1 MLPTQEKDARG
12 VACNCFVARHPKA
25 GEIDAALREPKADIL
40 ALADRYRV
48 SKTVLYEHRRHLRE
62 ADAGQPAA
70 PPEAPRDLPA
80 VAGEQAG
87 QALAEGSEEAAQQLA
102 AETAPASPAEPP
114 AEKPARVSTRSV
126 RDYAA
131 STENEAG
138 FRGNEGEVAEKQLTP
153 GQSPARAQ
161 PQVVE
166 TKGGIVIPQV
176 HGTAYL
182 TAVEH
187 CAEAITRGMMRP
199 AVLQGI
205 AQRLGLTRDRVR
217 QAFYEAARHLRL
229 DMGGLL
235 ERQEASIAWVL
246 RQRNE
251 AQAKAEAREKMAD
264 EWRQKERRAHDV
276 AQGIGDE
283 EARVSALGEAAR
295 MGLVAS
301 KYGLE
306 AEKWAAQALS
316 HQKHL
321 DDIQCL
327 IGPKEV
333 NFNQFNQGGGDG
345 ATFARFAAALARR
358 FRDRP
363 DILAE
368 LEAAAAELERAG
380 DEPILVESE
389 AA

>member
-1 MLPTQEKDARG
+1 MNAP
-12 VACNCFVARHPKA
+12 CNCFVARHPKA
-25 GEIDAALREPKADIL
+25 AEIDAALREPRPNIL
-40 ALADRYRV
+40 AIADRYRV

-70 PPEAPRDLPA
+70 PPEAPRALPA
-80 VAGEQAG
+80 FAGEQAG
-87 QALAEGSEEAAQQLA
+87 QALAEGSKEAPQQLA
-102 AETAPASPAEPP
+102 AEAAPASPTEPP
-114 AEKPARVSTRSV
+114 AEKPACVSARSV
-126 RDYAA
+126 RDSAA
-131 STENEAG
+131 PAENDPRV
-138 FRGNEGEVAEKQLTP
+138 RGNEGETAEKQLTG

-187 CAEAITRGMMRP
+187 CAEAITRGVMRP

-205 AQRLGLTRDRVR
+205 SQRLGLTRDRVR
-217 QAFYEAARHLRL
+217 QAFHEAARHLRL

-246 RQRNE
+246 RQRDE
-251 AQAKAEAREKMAD
+251 AQSKATAREKDAA
-264 EWRQKERRAHDV
+264 EWRQREKRAHDV
-276 AQGIGDE
+276 AEGISDE
-283 EARVSALGEAAR
+283 EARVAALGEAAR

-306 AEKWAAQALS
+306 AEKWAAQALA
-316 HQKHL
+316 HQRHL

-327 IGPKEV
+327 IGPKELHL
-333 NFNQFNQGGGDG
+333 NQYNQQGGGDG

-368 LEAAAAELERAG
+368 LEAAAAEVEQRS